1 MAYQIGFDLYESATQ
16 QFLQR
21 VQTSLKRM
29 IPGFTMPSTSADGES
44 VKSDADKRSALLF
57 DLLQNITHYVIMS

>member
-21 VQTSLKRM
+21 VQ
-29 IPGFTMPSTSADGES
+29 
-44 VKSDADKRSALLF
+44 SALRVVAPIP
-57 DLLQNITHYVIMS
+57 DLLPDQVSKPTPKTPVQESGADDKKDKEKQS

>member
-21 VQTSLKRM
+21 VQ
-29 IPGFTMPSTSADGES
+29 
-44 VKSDADKRSALLF
+44 SALRAVAPIPT
-57 DLLQNITHYVIMS
+57 LLPDQTAKTPALSTPVQESTAAEEKKDKEA